1 MSTVTQHTPFPKPLT
16 HLVYRPRC
24 YSMPQFW
31 ELRTPDGVRFTPD
44 ILTTEE
50 LLAWERR
57 RNEAAKEHPEYLNI
71 PRVYQYW

>member
-1 MSTVTQHTPFPKPLT
+1 
-16 HLVYRPRC
+16 
-24 YSMPQFW
+24 MPQFW

-57 RNEAAKEHPEYLNI
+57 RSEAAKEHTEYLNL